1 MNAFLQTSVQ
11 PLSSYNPSN
20 INGHTKVSAIATNGV
35 DKLSALQNQTQVHNQ
50 TQVNNQTDTLD
61 AAKDDSKQLP
71 ALTSVEFD
79 SKLDAKLQY
88 DNDMA
93 SATRDKPFKD
103 HCQTLASA
111 GAIQEYLI
119 NQHSAQREHIQQMV
133 GIDLYA

>member
-1 MNAFLQTSVQ
+1 MNAFLHTSVQ

-20 INGHTKVSAIATNGV
+20 INGHKNVSAISTNAV
-35 DKLSALQNQTQVHNQ
+35 VKLSALQNQTQL
-50 TQVNNQTDTLD
+50 TNQTDTLD
-61 AAKDDSKQLP
+61 AVKDDSKQLP
-71 ALTSVEFD
+71 ALTSAEFD

-93 SATRDKPFKD
+93 SATRDKPLKD